1 MGHVVLLGAG
11 FSKALSPHMP
21 LLPDLG
27 ERVMDELDGQGRDE
41 LAQFAGNVE
50 EYLTYIGTD
59 QPWLSDEE
67 NLRHRARFSETVT
80 ALRQVI
86 VDAEA
91 HARAAGLPDW
101 LDRVAWQWSRE
112 QAAVLT
118 FNYDLLLDWALRTAG
133 GVGAL
138 ADLYMVPLVE
148 RLPAG
153 SGHFLSAGPPR
164 DTSAELYKLH
174 GSVNWLHGGDAAPIT
189 EPLVLD
195 GRANVPDESPRHE
208 RVYGGLRTFIVPP
221 TSVKNRYYDRV
232 GVRAQWISAA
242 QRLRNATRLTVI
254 GYSLPLS
261 DVGSSSFIRT
271 NLSPSATISVVDFNA
286 AAAER
291 FGALLQRPACWHPEI
306 NSWLSSDVP
315 AKVEWWVTEQRAD
328 LVVPRLEVNGV
339 DESAQ
344 LPSVRDAAELDAAVT
359 TLFAV
364 GDIERNVLVDGLLIN
379 RGWAPPPSAG

>member
-1 MGHVVLLGAG
+1 MRHVVLLGAG
-11 FSKALSPHMP
+11 FSKAVSPFMP

-27 ERVMDELDGQGRDE
+27 EGVITKLGGQGKEE

-80 ALRQVI
+80 ALREVI
-86 VDAEA
+86 VEAEA
-91 HARAAGLPDW
+91 AARAAGLPDW

-118 FNYDLLLDWALRTAG
+118 FNYDLLLDWALRLAG

-164 DTSAELYKLH
+164 ESSAELYKMH
-174 GSVNWLHGGDAAPIT
+174 GSVNWLHGGDAAPVT

-195 GRANVPDESPRHE
+195 GRSSEPDESPRHD

-232 GVRAQWISAA
+232 GVRAQWAA
-242 QRLRNATRLTVI
+242 AAARLQTADRLTVI
-254 GYSLPLS
+254 GYSLPPS
-261 DVGSSSFIRT
+261 DVGSSSFLRT
-271 NLSPSATISVVDFNA
+271 NLNANAKVRVIDFSS

-291 FGALLQRPACWHPEI
+291 FGALLQRPSCWYSNI
-306 NSWLSSDVP
+306 DTWLRDDVVS
-315 AKVEWWVTEQRAD
+315 KVEWWVTEEQPGSVVPMLVVNGIDQSMQLPALRTAAD
-328 LVVPRLEVNGV
+328 LE
-339 DESAQ
+339 
-344 LPSVRDAAELDAAVT
+344 AAVASRFD
-359 TLFAV
+359 LQ
-364 GDIERNVLVDGLLIN
+364 GIERNVPFNNLLVN
-379 RGWAPPPSAG
+379 RAWAPAN